1 MTVNRQLCIGLVLSA
16 WLKGGDWRRPDSG
29 VEKMDSIDP
38 YIDLA
43 KMAERSKLDFL
54 FRADYLFVSP
64 QMLGDSAN
72 FGSPDPTMIFAAI
85 ARETERIGLVT
96 TISTTFNPPYVVAR
110 QLQSLHWLSNGRA
123 GWNIVTSIEGAE
135 NFGESPMPSS
145 QERYAKAIEFT
156 EVVRKLWGSFPNEAI
171 VIDRESGMFS
181 DLDKISPINHS
192 GEFFSVKGPLT
203 LPAHKSGPIPLFQA
217 GASDTGRNFASSI
230 ADAIFAAMPDLES
243 GVELRNDLRRRAIE
257 HGRDPDAIKVLPGLY
272 FFLAETREEAHELHK
287 TAHAHLTI
295 ERRHASLKSVL
306 GLDLSS
312 FALDHHVTSDM
323 LPDPNQP
330 VRSRTHAELL
340 RRYITNHQPTVAEV
354 LARPEVVG
362 SAHWVSVG
370 TVEDVLNDIIERFEA
385 GAIDGFIA
393 IPGGSE
399 KSLKIFFEK
408 LMPQL
413 VERGLFRSEY
423 TGVTLR
429 EHLGINNTDH
439 YDRDTALK
447 GVQVK
452 NE

>member
-1 MTVNRQLCIGLVLSA
+1 MTINRQLCIGLVLST
-16 WLKGGDWRRPDSG
+16 WLKGDDWRRLDSD
-29 VEKMDSIDP
+29 VEKMGSIDP

-43 KMAERSKLDFL
+43 KMAEKSKLDFL

-72 FGSPDPTMIFAAI
+72 FGSPDPTIIFAAI

-156 EVVRKLWGSFPNEAI
+156 EVVGKLWESFPDEAI
-171 VIDRESGMFS
+171 IIDRETGMFS
-181 DLDKISPINHS
+181 DKDKVSPINHS

-217 GASDTGRNFASSI
+217 GASSTGRNFASSI

-243 GVELRNDLRRRAIE
+243 GVELRNDLRRRTTE
-257 HGRDPDAIKVLPGLY
+257 FGRDPDNIRVLPGLY
-272 FFLAETREEAHELHK
+272 FFLAETREEAYELHK
-287 TAHAHLTI
+287 AAHAHLTI

-312 FALDHHVTSDM
+312 LALDSHVTSDM

-340 RRYITNHQPTVAEV
+340 RRYITNHQPTVEEI

-370 TVEDVLNDIIERFEA
+370 TIEDVLNDIIERFEA

-399 KSLKIFFEK
+399 KSLEIFFEK

-413 VERGLFRSEY
+413 VARGLFRSEY

-429 EHLGINNTDH
+429 DHLGINTTDH
-439 YDRDTALK
+439 
-447 GVQVK
+447 
-452 NE
+452 

>member
-1 MTVNRQLCIGLVLSA
+1 MTENRQLCIGLSLSA
-16 WLKGGDWRRPDSG
+16 TWMKGDGWRRPDSG
-29 VEKMDSIDP
+29 VEKMDSIDY

-43 KMAERSKLDFL
+43 KIAEKAKLDFL
-54 FRADYLFVSP
+54 FRADYLYVSP

-135 NFGESPMPSS
+135 NFGDFPMPSP
-145 QERYAKAIEFT
+145 EVRYAKAMEFT
-156 EVVRKLWGSFPNEAI
+156 DVVRKLWESFPNEAI
-171 VIDRESGMFS
+171 IMDRESGMFS
-181 DLDKISPINHS
+181 DRDKVSSIDHS

-203 LPAHKSGPIPLFQA
+203 MPAHKSGSIPFFQA
-217 GASDTGRNFASSI
+217 GASDTGRNFASTV

-243 GVELRNDLRRRAIE
+243 GVELRTDLRKRAKE
-257 HGRDPDAIKVLPGLY
+257 HGRNPDAIKVLPGLY
-272 FFLAETREEAHELHK
+272 FFLADTREEANELHRA
-287 TAHAHLTI
+287 AHAHLSL

-312 FALDHHVTSDM
+312 FALDHCVTADM

-340 RRYITNHQPTVAEV
+340 RRYITNHQPTVEEV

-370 TVEDVLNDIIERFEA
+370 TVDDVVSDIMERFEA

-393 IPGGSE
+393 LPGGSE
-399 KSLKIFFEK
+399 KSMELFFDK

-413 VERGLFRSEY
+413 VERGLFRSQY

-429 EHLGINNTDH
+429 EHLGIT
-439 YDRDTALK
+439 
-447 GVQVK
+447 
-452 NE
+452 

>member
-1 MTVNRQLCIGLVLSA
+1 MAANRQLCIGLSLSA
-16 WLKGGDWRRPDSG
+16 TWMKGDGWRRSDSG
-29 VEKMDSIDP
+29 VEKMGAIDY

-43 KMAERSKLDFL
+43 KMAEKAKLDFL
-54 FRADYLFVSP
+54 FKADYLYVSP

-72 FGSPDPTMIFAAI
+72 FGSPDPTMMFAAI

-135 NFGESPMPSS
+135 NFGDSPMPSP
-145 QERYAKAIEFT
+145 QERYAKAMEFT
-156 EVVRKLWGSFPNEAI
+156 DVVRKLWESFPNEAI
-171 VIDRESGMFS
+171 VIDRESGIFS
-181 DLDKISPINHS
+181 DKDKVTSIHHS
-192 GEFFSVKGPLT
+192 GDFFSVRGPLT
-203 LPAHKSGPIPLFQA
+203 LPAHTSGSIPLFQA
-217 GASDTGRNFASSI
+217 GATDTGRNFASSI

-243 GVELRNDLRRRAIE
+243 GVELRTDLRRRAKE
-257 HGRDPDAIKVLPGLY
+257 HGRDPNAIKVLPGLY

-287 TAHAHLTI
+287 SAHAHLSV

-312 FALDHHVTSDM
+312 FELDHCVTADM

-340 RRYITNHQPTVAEV
+340 RRYITKYEPTVEEV

-370 TVEDVLNDIIERFEA
+370 TVDDVLNEIVQRFEA

-393 IPGGSE
+393 LPGGSE
-399 KSLKIFFEK
+399 ESMKIFFEK

-423 TGVTLR
+423 AGSTLR
-429 EHLGINNTDH
+429 AHLAI
-439 YDRDTALK
+439 
-447 GVQVK
+447 
-452 NE
+452 

>member
-1 MTVNRQLCIGLVLSA
+1 M
-16 WLKGGDWRRPDSG
+16 KGDGWRRPDSG
-29 VEKMDSIDP
+29 VEKMGAIDY

-43 KMAERSKLDFL
+43 KMAEKAKLDFL
-54 FRADYLFVSP
+54 FKADYLYVSP

-72 FGSPDPTMIFAAI
+72 FGSPDPTMMFAAI
-85 ARETERIGLVT
+85 ARETEQIGLVT

-135 NFGESPMPSS
+135 NFGDSPMPSP
-145 QERYAKAIEFT
+145 QERYAKAMEFT
-156 EVVRKLWGSFPNEAI
+156 DVVRKLWESFPNEAI
-171 VIDRESGMFS
+171 VIDRESGIFS
-181 DLDKISPINHS
+181 DKDKVTSIHHS
-192 GEFFSVKGPLT
+192 GDFFSVRGPLT
-203 LPAHKSGPIPLFQA
+203 LPAHTSGSIPLFQA

-243 GVELRNDLRRRAIE
+243 GVELRTDLRRRAKE
-257 HGRDPDAIKVLPGLY
+257 HGRDPNAIKVLPGLY

-287 TAHAHLTI
+287 SAHAHLSV
-295 ERRHASLKSVL
+295 ECRHASLKSVL

-312 FALDHHVTSDM
+312 FELDHCVTADM

-340 RRYITNHQPTVAEV
+340 RRYITKYEPTVEEV

-370 TVEDVLNDIIERFEA
+370 TVDDVLNEIIQRFEA

-393 IPGGSE
+393 LPGGSE
-399 KSLKIFFEK
+399 ESMKIFFEK

-423 TGVTLR
+423 AGSTLR
-429 EHLGINNTDH
+429 AHLAI
-439 YDRDTALK
+439 
-447 GVQVK
+447 
-452 NE
+452 

>member
-1 MTVNRQLCIGLVLSA
+1 MTENRQLCIGLSLSA
-16 WLKGGDWRRPDSG
+16 TWMKGDGWRRPDSG
-29 VEKMDSIDP
+29 VEKMDSIDY

-43 KMAERSKLDFL
+43 KIAEKAKLDFL
-54 FRADYLFVSP
+54 FRADYLYVSP

-135 NFGESPMPSS
+135 NFGDSPMPSA
-145 QERYAKAIEFT
+145 QERYAKAMEFT
-156 EVVRKLWGSFPNEAI
+156 DVVRKLWGSFPNEAI
-171 VIDRESGMFS
+171 VMDRESGMFS
-181 DLDKISPINHS
+181 DRDKVSSINHS

-203 LPAHKSGPIPLFQA
+203 MPAHKSGSIPFFQA
-217 GASDTGRNFASSI
+217 GASDTGRNFASTV
-230 ADAIFAAMPDLES
+230 ANAIFAAMPDLES
-243 GVELRNDLRRRAIE
+243 GVELRNDLRKRAKE
-257 HGRDPDAIKVLPGLY
+257 HGRNPDAIKVLPGLY
-272 FFLAETREEAHELHK
+272 FFLADTREEANELHK
-287 TAHAHLTI
+287 AAHAHLSMD
-295 ERRHASLKSVL
+295 RRHASLKSVL

-312 FALDHHVTSDM
+312 LALDHRVTADM

-340 RRYITNHQPTVAEV
+340 RRYITNHQPTVEEV

-370 TVEDVLNDIIERFEA
+370 TVDDVVSDIIERFEA

-393 IPGGSE
+393 LPGGSE
-399 KSLKIFFEK
+399 KSMEIFFEK

-413 VERGLFRSEY
+413 VERGLFRSQY

-429 EHLGINNTDH
+429 EHLGIT
-439 YDRDTALK
+439 
-447 GVQVK
+447 
-452 NE
+452 

>member
-1 MTVNRQLCIGLVLSA
+1 MIVLAANRQLCIGLSLSA
-16 WLKGGDWRRPDSG
+16 TWMKGDGWRRSDSG
-29 VEKMDSIDP
+29 VEKMGAIDY

-43 KMAERSKLDFL
+43 KMAEKAKLDFL
-54 FRADYLFVSP
+54 FKADYLYVSP

-72 FGSPDPTMIFAAI
+72 FGSPDPTMMFAAI

-135 NFGESPMPSS
+135 NFGDSPIPSP
-145 QERYAKAIEFT
+145 QERYAKAMEFT
-156 EVVRKLWGSFPNEAI
+156 DVVRKLWESFPNEAI
-171 VIDRESGMFS
+171 VIDRESGIFS
-181 DLDKISPINHS
+181 DKDKVTSIHHS
-192 GEFFSVKGPLT
+192 GDFFSVRGPLT
-203 LPAHKSGPIPLFQA
+203 LPAHTSGSIPLFQA

-243 GVELRNDLRRRAIE
+243 GVELRTDLRRRAKE
-257 HGRDPDAIKVLPGLY
+257 HGRDPNAIKVLPGLY

-287 TAHAHLTI
+287 SAHAHLSV

-312 FALDHHVTSDM
+312 FELDHCVTADM

-340 RRYITNHQPTVAEV
+340 RRYITKYEPTVEEV

-370 TVEDVLNDIIERFEA
+370 TVDDVLNEIIQRFEA

-393 IPGGSE
+393 LPGGSE
-399 KSLKIFFEK
+399 ESMKIFFEK

-423 TGVTLR
+423 AGSTLR
-429 EHLGINNTDH
+429 AHLAI
-439 YDRDTALK
+439 
-447 GVQVK
+447 
-452 NE
+452 

>member
-1 MTVNRQLCIGLVLSA
+1 MTENRQLCIGLSLSA
-16 WLKGGDWRRPDSG
+16 TWMKGDGWRRPDSG
-29 VEKMDSIDP
+29 VEKMDSIDY

-43 KMAERSKLDFL
+43 KIAEKAKLDFL
-54 FRADYLFVSP
+54 FRADYLYVSP

-135 NFGESPMPSS
+135 NFGDSPMPSA
-145 QERYAKAIEFT
+145 QERYAKAMEFT
-156 EVVRKLWGSFPNEAI
+156 DVVRKLWGSFPNEAI
-171 VIDRESGMFS
+171 VMDRESGMFS
-181 DLDKISPINHS
+181 DRDKVSSINHS

-203 LPAHKSGPIPLFQA
+203 MPAHKSGSIPFFQA
-217 GASDTGRNFASSI
+217 GASDTGRNFASTV

-243 GVELRNDLRRRAIE
+243 GVELRNDLRKRAKE
-257 HGRDPDAIKVLPGLY
+257 HGRNPDAIKVLPGLY
-272 FFLAETREEAHELHK
+272 FFLADTREEANELHK
-287 TAHAHLTI
+287 AAHAHLSMD
-295 ERRHASLKSVL
+295 RRHASLKSVL

-312 FALDHHVTSDM
+312 LALDHRVTADM

-340 RRYITNHQPTVAEV
+340 RRYITNHQPTVEEV

-370 TVEDVLNDIIERFEA
+370 TVDDVVSDIIERFEA

-393 IPGGSE
+393 LPGGSE
-399 KSLKIFFEK
+399 KSMEIFFEK

-413 VERGLFRSEY
+413 VERGLFRSQY

-429 EHLGINNTDH
+429 EHLGIT
-439 YDRDTALK
+439 
-447 GVQVK
+447 
-452 NE
+452 